1 MKYFKYLSLVVV
13 ASILFTSCADDDNQ
27 VAVDPIP
34 VGDYVTGF
42 FVVNEGPFG
51 GSGSISFIENDFS
64 ETTNN
69 VFATVNP
76 NDDIGSFVQSAFFD
90 EERMFII
97 SNGSNLIN
105 VVDRYTL
112 EFIAQID
119 AGFEVPR
126 YGVVLDNKAYVT
138 NLASFNSTTDDFISV
153 INLETYQVES
163 SINVNNIANHI
174 EAYNGKLIVENSA
187 FSDGNSVSL
196 INPSSQLVEEVIE
209 VGDGLNSMIL
219 ENNALYTLSENQ
231 FSEVNLNT
239 FSINQTIDI
248 PNENQGAKN
257 LRLHQDQ
264 VYYTLGN
271 SVYTNSLSNLSFT
284 EEAIFSYDTN
294 LDFGTFYGFEVQD
307 NRIFISDA
315 GDFASN
321 GNVFVFNLNGELL
334 FETEVGLGPNGF
346 YFNE

>member
-1 MKYFKYLSLVVV
+1 MKYFKRISFLTVLILLLV
-13 ASILFTSCADDDNQ
+13 SCNEDDNFN
-27 VAVDPIP
+27 PEIP
-34 VGDYVTGF
+34 LPTGDYVDGF

-51 GSGSISFIENDFS
+51 GTGSLSYISDDFS
-64 ETTNN
+64 EVTLE
-69 VFATVNP
+69 VFSAINP
-76 NDDIGSFVQSAFFD
+76 TQDIGSFVQSAFFD

>member
-126 YGVVLDNKAYVT
+126 YGVVFDNKAYVT
-138 NLASFNSTTDDFISV
+138 NLASFNSTTDDFISEIGRASCRERV
-153 INLETYQVES
+153 S
-163 SINVNNIANHI
+163 S
-174 EAYNGKLIVENSA
+174 
-187 FSDGNSVSL
+187 
-196 INPSSQLVEEVIE
+196 
-209 VGDGLNSMIL
+209 
-219 ENNALYTLSENQ
+219 
-231 FSEVNLNT
+231 
-239 FSINQTIDI
+239 
-248 PNENQGAKN
+248 
-257 LRLHQDQ
+257 
-264 VYYTLGN
+264 
-271 SVYTNSLSNLSFT
+271 
-284 EEAIFSYDTN
+284 
-294 LDFGTFYGFEVQD
+294 
-307 NRIFISDA
+307 
-315 GDFASN
+315 
-321 GNVFVFNLNGELL
+321 
-334 FETEVGLGPNGF
+334 
-346 YFNE
+346 